1 MTTKRAKTNET
12 GDSDDLQALFDSI
25 AAGDDGAAPAVPPP
39 AAAPAPVAPPPA
51 AVRPPAAPAA
61 PPVAPLKASTG
72 AATGSATGS
81 TTGDDDDLQ
90 ALFDSVSA
98 DAGFGGAQK
107 GGADTTATTEAGA
120 GEDAVSRETA
130 AFNRIG
136 KMTRKLHDSIKELG
150 FDNALQKV
158 AHSIPDARDR
168 LTYVAQMTEQAA
180 SRVLNATDVARPV
193 AEKIEADADGLGARW
208 DKLYANQLTTDEF
221 KVLAGETRGFLKSA
235 ADGSRTVNAQLLEI
249 MMAQDFQDLTGQVIK
264 KVVEMAKLL
273 EMQLLEVLLEVAP
286 EEVIQQE
293 KDKVDSLLNGPVIS
307 SEGRD
312 DVVTS
317 QGQVDDLLESLGF

>member
-25 AAGDDGAAPAVPPP
+25 AAGDDEAAPAPAVSPPPAAPAVPPAT
-39 AAAPAPVAPPPA
+39 AAA
-51 AVRPPAAPAA
+51 AVPPAA
-61 PPVAPLKASTG
+61 PPVAPAASAPAPKASSS
-72 AATGSATGS
+72 ASAT
-81 TTGDDDDLQ
+81 DDSDDLQ
-90 ALFDSVSA
+90 DLFDSVSA
-98 DAGFGGAQK
+98 DAGFGDAQK
-107 GGADTTATTEAGA
+107 GGAETDAAGGAT
-120 GEDAVSRETA
+120 EDAASRGTG

-150 FDNALQKV
+150 FDSSLQKV

-180 SRVLNATDVARPV
+180 SRVLNATDIARPV
-193 AEKIEADADGLGARW
+193 AEKIEADANGLGARW
-208 DKLYANQLTTDEF
+208 DKLYANQLTTEEF
-221 KVLAGETRGFLKSA
+221 KALAGETRGFLKSA
-235 ADGSRTVNAQLLEI
+235 ADSSRTVNAQLLEI

-264 KVVEMAKLL
+264 KVVEMARLL
-273 EMQLLEVLLEVAP
+273 EVQLLEVLLEVAP
-286 EEVIQQE
+286 EDVIQQE